1 MKNLIIAMLA
11 LGCITNAQN
20 TEATADQSVNQS
32 TSKIQDLQKKDEQM
46 KDSDEEITNAK
57 LRASVGSK
65 SRVSLRSSVTYSGGT
80 VQKAFSEQRP
90 NITAGNANEDV
101 AELSMNLAMRIRTT
115 DTQSLN
121 LGAGL
126 KVNTPFHKTS
136 EGVLNENGNRQ
147 SSVNSPYVEYNFAG
161 KLGAIQNY
169 LQMSYTKTTTDFLT
183 KTVRMTDYVGISH
196 QGIAEVGNFSLGLA
210 SSLYKYNYENSGNTF
225 AMGGKNFDRSDMES
239 CLSPFAEYAFNDKY
253 SARTVANWFC
263 FTKNKADSSFKQEI
277 PQSSIG
283 IGIAI
288 ARDFYLYPNV
298 QFIPQDVRAD
308 RTNVG
313 VTANIY
319 IF

>member
-1 MKNLIIAMLA
+1 MLA
-11 LGCITNAQN
+11 LGCITNAQT
-20 TEATADQSVNQS
+20 TEATADQAANQS
-32 TSKIQDLQKKDEQM
+32 TSKIQDLQQKDQQM
-46 KDSDEEITNAK
+46 KDTDEEITNAK

-80 VQKAFSEQRP
+80 VQKAFSEFRP
-90 NITAGNANEDV
+90 NITAGNASETV
-101 AELSMNLAMRIRTT
+101 ADLSMNLAMRIRTT

-121 LGAGL
+121 LGAGVR
-126 KVNTPFHKTS
+126 VNTPFHRTT

-147 SSVNSPYVEYNFAG
+147 SSINSPYVEYNFAG
-161 KLGAIQNY
+161 KLAGIQNY
-169 LQMSYTKTTTDFLT
+169 LQLSYTKTTTDFLT
-183 KTVRMTDYVGISH
+183 KTVRMTDYVAVSH

-210 SSLYKYNYENSGNTF
+210 SSLYKFNYENSSNTYF
-225 AMGGKNFDRSDMES
+225 AGGENNDRSDMES

-263 FTKNKADSSFKQEI
+263 FTKNKADNSFRQEV

-298 QFIPQDVRAD
+298 QFIPQDIRPE

-313 VTANIY
+313 VTANIN